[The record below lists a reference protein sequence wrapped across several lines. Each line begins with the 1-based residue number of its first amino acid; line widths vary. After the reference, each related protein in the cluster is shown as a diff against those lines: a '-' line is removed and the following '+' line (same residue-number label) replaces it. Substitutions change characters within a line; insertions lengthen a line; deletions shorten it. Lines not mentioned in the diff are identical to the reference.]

1 MPNCKYCG
9 KSAPSGAVLHTVCL
23 GEPEKR
29 VEPAAAAVPIGID
42 FGWMLIFAMR
52 HIAWGRKNERD
63 LVMQFITRLIPYLG
77 DSTLAV
83 LDKDMAEDYAAWG
96 GDPVVYER
104 PWRELHALVKQE
116 RRRRVGISD

>member
-1 MPNCKYCG
+1 MATIPV
-9 KSAPSGAVLHTVCL
+9 GA
-23 GEPEKR
+23 
-29 VEPAAAAVPIGID
+29 D
-42 FGWMLIFAMR
+42 FGWVLVFAMR

-63 LVMQFITRLIPYLG
+63 LVMQFITPLIPYLG

-83 LDKDMAEDYAAWG
+83 LDRDMSDDYAQWG
-96 GDPVVYER
+96 YGDPVVYEP